1 MLKNVDQCCPKPSV
15 MFSNVLFCPE
25 PEDIQFAVIEEH
37 TNQRIFTFEKLE
49 SEDLDIEITENYEFM
64 INTVSN

>member
-1 MLKNVDQCCPKPSV
+1 